1 MVNRSLA
8 RRMWFPRPYRSFV
21 EARSP
26 SRSFP
31 LDPNNLSGFQSRI
44 TSTSPIS
51 PSYPYYQIIYLCFE
65 CLSIAVCVSVYVCE
79 HMVFVMEAKTTN
91 IATSELLT

>member
-21 EARSP
+21 EPRSP

-51 PSYPYYQIIYLCFE
+51 PSYPYYQMYRLLRDPLGLEPRPCF
-65 CLSIAVCVSVYVCE
+65 SCVA
-79 HMVFVMEAKTTN
+79 MWMEW
-91 IATSELLT
+91 